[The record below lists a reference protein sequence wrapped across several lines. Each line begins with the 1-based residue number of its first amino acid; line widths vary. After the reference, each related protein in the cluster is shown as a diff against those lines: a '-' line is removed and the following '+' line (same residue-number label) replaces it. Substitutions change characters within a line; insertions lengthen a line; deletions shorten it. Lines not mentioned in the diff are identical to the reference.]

1 MELRRLRTKEGT
13 TILAAAVVYDVLG
26 ILILIL
32 TIIISLLREGS
43 IHYDAIIEILIEVAG
58 FLAVSYIWIRF
69 WQKKLLKR
77 FLA

>member
-26 ILILIL
+26 ILIL